1 MNETLPKLR
10 NMVHWQTLTGAD
22 NPSALTVRL
31 RREAASVPICRHL
44 VRQTLTDWNL
54 PQTADTAE
62 LVVAELASN
71 TIRHTHHK
79 TFRLT
84 LRRMPG
90 GVIRV
95 TLTDRSRAL
104 PAPRDAG
111 VDDLGGRGLA
121 LVDVLAQAWG
131 TDRLLW
137 GKRIWAD
144 LAGDAP

>member
-1 MNETLPKLR
+1 MNETLAKLR
-10 NMVHWQTLTGAD
+10 SRTHWQTRTGAD
-22 NPSALTVRL
+22 DPPVLTVRL
-31 RREAASVPICRHL
+31 PRQAASVPLCRHL
-44 VRQTLTDWNL
+44 VRQTLTDWKL
-54 PQTADTAE
+54 PHTADTAE
-62 LVVAELASN
+62 LIVAELASN

-79 TFRLT
+79 SFRLT

-95 TLTDRSRAL
+95 TVTDRSRAL
-104 PAPRDAG
+104 PVPRDAG

-144 LAGDAP
+144 LAADAP